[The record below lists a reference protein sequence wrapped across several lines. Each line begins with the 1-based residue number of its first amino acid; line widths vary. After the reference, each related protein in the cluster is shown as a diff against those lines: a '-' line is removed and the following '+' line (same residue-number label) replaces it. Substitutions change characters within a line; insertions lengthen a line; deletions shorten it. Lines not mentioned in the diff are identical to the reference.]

1 MKINKLFYFILFLS
15 TLSCKDINTENAKNK
30 VQAQQKNVSLKPK
43 IEINDSF
50 VISCGSG
57 CAMRY
62 TKKSE
67 ATTGVFSKEITFNVE
82 MFINEV
88 LTEEYS
94 ETYLFNCKK
103 NENKIFLKEDDSS
116 EIIDLHPSILENL
129 TKYLKEMC
137 HENNKDYY
145 CEGNGAKANIYEEP
159 LYNTCTCEYDFS
171 KCYSIF
177 YKEQDNYYKK
187 MLLDN
192 LPRKDTIVFFDTNL
206 PNTEYKVYKKDSI
219 IIVINQEGGSNEY
232 IFKKKNNNTIIQYYA
247 YPP

>member
-1 MKINKLFYFILFLS
+1 MKMDKRYYFVLFLS
-15 TLSCKDINTENAKNK
+15 ILSCKDIITENPEIK
-30 VQAQQKNVSLKPK
+30 VQAQQKNESLKSEK
-43 IEINDSF
+43 VISNSF

-62 TKKSE
+62 IKKSE
-67 ATTGVFSKEITFNVE
+67 AATGVFSKEITFNVE

-103 NENKIFLKEDDSS
+103 NENKILLKGDDGL

-137 HENNKDYY
+137 SKNIKDYY
-145 CEGNGAKANIYEEP
+145 CEGNDAKANIYEEP

-171 KCYSIF
+171 KCYSMF

-187 MLLDN
+187 MLLEN

-206 PNTEYKVYKKDSI
+206 PKTEYKIYKKDSV
-219 IIVINQEGGSNEY
+219 IIVINQDGGSNEY
-232 IFKKKNNNTIIQYYA
+232 IFKKKNNKTIIQYYA

>member
-1 MKINKLFYFILFLS
+1 MKINKLFYLILFLS
-15 TLSCKDINTENAKNK
+15 TLSCKNINTENAK
-30 VQAQQKNVSLKPK
+30 VQAQPKNESLKPK
-43 IEINDSF
+43 KVINDSF

-67 ATTGVFSKEITFNVE
+67 ATKGEFSKEITFNVE

-88 LTEEYS
+88 LTEEYT

-103 NENKIFLKEDDSS
+103 NENQILLKEDDSS

-137 HENNKDYY
+137 SENIKDYY
-145 CEGNGAKANIYEEP
+145 CEENVAKANIYEEP

-192 LPRKDTIVFFDTNL
+192 LPKKDSIVFFDENF
-206 PNTEYKVYKKDSI
+206 PNTEYKIYQKDSI
-219 IIVINQEGGSNEY
+219 KIVINQEGGTNEY
-232 IFKKKNNNTIIQYYA
+232 VFKKKNNKTIIQYYA